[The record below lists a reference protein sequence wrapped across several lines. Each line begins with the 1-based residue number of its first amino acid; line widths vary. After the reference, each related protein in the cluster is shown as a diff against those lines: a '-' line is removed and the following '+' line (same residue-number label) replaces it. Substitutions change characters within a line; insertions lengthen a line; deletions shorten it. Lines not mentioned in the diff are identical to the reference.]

1 MGPFGRTFSGEINYS
16 NSRNLSSCLTVDKL
30 RCFLQIYLL
39 ILHSKREGMITE
51 DKVKEG
57 LSFVIEPDL
66 KKNIIEAN
74 LVSDIKIEGNKVSFT
89 LKVNNPAMHNRK
101 RMEQAVEHYLKQHVS
116 PDVEADVNII
126 ALSGN
131 EGDREQG
138 QRKHLSEVKHV
149 VAIASGKGGV
159 GKSTITANLAAGLV
173 AQGYKVGLIDA
184 DVYGPSMPLMFDVMY
199 EKPGVVDMNG
209 RRYMT
214 PVESPWGVKIMSI
227 GFFADPDQAVVW
239 RGPMASKTLE
249 QMFTD
254 VYWGDLDYMLI
265 DLPPGTGDI
274 HLTIVKQAPL
284 TGAVVVSTPQ
294 DVALADCKKGVAM
307 FRLENINVP
316 VLGIVENMS
325 YFTPDDMPE
334 KKYYIFGKDG
344 AKNMAE
350 EMNVPLLGQ
359 IPLVQSIREAG
370 DAGRPAVLQ
379 ENTIQAKAFAEF
391 CTAVAGQVEQAQAV
405 KG

>member
-1 MGPFGRTFSGEINYS
+1 M
-16 NSRNLSSCLTVDKL
+16 
-30 RCFLQIYLL
+30 L
-39 ILHSKREGMITE
+39 ILQSKFEGMITE
-51 DKVKEG
+51 EKVREG

-66 KKNIIEAN
+66 KKNIIDAN
-74 LVSDIKIEGNKVSFT
+74 LVSDLKIEGNKVSFT

-101 RMEQAVEHYLKQHVS
+101 RMEQAVEHNLKSRVNKDIEVS
-116 PDVEADVNII
+116 VDVV
-126 ALSGN
+126 ALSADPN
-131 EGDREQG
+131 ERDQE

-173 AQGYKVGLIDA
+173 AKGYKVGLIDA
-184 DVYGPSMPLMFDVMY
+184 DVYGPSMPLMFDVMH

-249 QMFTD
+249 QMFSD

-274 HLTIVKQAPL
+274 HLTIVKTAPL

-294 DVALADCKKGVAM
+294 EVALADCKKGVSM
-307 FRLENINVP
+307 FQLDSINVP

-325 YFTPDDMPE
+325 YFVPEDMPE
-334 KKYYIFGKDG
+334 KKYHIFGKDG
-344 AKNMAE
+344 AKNLAE
-350 EMNVPLLGQ
+350 KLNVPLLGQ

-370 DAGRPAVLQ
+370 DAGRPAVMQGDTLQ
-379 ENTIQAKAFAEF
+379 ANAFKEF
-391 CTAVAGQVEQAQAV
+391 CSAVEAELTSAEAV
-405 KG
+405 SK